1 MILLII
7 YSIFLFLCIYIFYK
21 YNMMYYKQFTVG
33 ELFQAIIIGAIP
45 IINIVM
51 TIIFLMIIADK
62 SEFFNKRI
70 K

>member
-1 MILLII
+1 
-7 YSIFLFLCIYIFYK
+7 
-21 YNMMYYKQFTVG
+21 MMYYKQFTVG